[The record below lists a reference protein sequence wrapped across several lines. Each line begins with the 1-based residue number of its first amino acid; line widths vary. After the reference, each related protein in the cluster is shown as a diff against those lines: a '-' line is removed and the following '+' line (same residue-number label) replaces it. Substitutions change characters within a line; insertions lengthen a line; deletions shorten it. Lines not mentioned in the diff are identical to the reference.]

1 MLRKTA
7 IANYETAS
15 NNEEQAYR
23 QVVSDTRMDYLGV
36 LSNISTVT
44 AQQQVVKSNLTALN
58 ATKAGYRVGT
68 QTMVD
73 VLLAQKAYYQSQRIM
88 QQHVITILS
97 VFLS

>member
-36 LSNISTVT
+36 LS
-44 AQQQVVKSNLTALN
+44 
-58 ATKAGYRVGT
+58 
-68 QTMVD
+68 
-73 VLLAQKAYYQSQRIM
+73 
-88 QQHVITILS
+88 QHQHS
-97 VFLS
+97 DCAAASR